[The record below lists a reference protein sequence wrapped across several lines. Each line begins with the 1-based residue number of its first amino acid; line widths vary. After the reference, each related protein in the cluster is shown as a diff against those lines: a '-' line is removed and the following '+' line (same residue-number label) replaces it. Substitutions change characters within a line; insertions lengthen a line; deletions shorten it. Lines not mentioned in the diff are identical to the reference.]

1 MLGVERKKTNNFSNW
16 TVEMLKGEHTGV
28 TPSIQVQ
35 LCDIMSRTL
44 ASRRPCTIDE
54 KLTAFMYAN
63 AFDAHDNDE
72 DNDDDD
78 GDNASKKWL

>member
-1 MLGVERKKTNNFSNW
+1 
-16 TVEMLKGEHTGV
+16 MLKWEHTGV

-44 ASRRPCTIDE
+44 ASRRPCTINE

-63 AFDAHDNDE
+63 AIDAHDNNE
-72 DNDDDD
+72 DDDD
-78 GDNASKKWL
+78 DDDNASNK